1 MKRGGLNL
9 PLFLYFLEDKM
20 NKKKMILSVAMI
32 VLLPLLSALIFM
44 GCEIIA
50 HPTSI
55 KMIQVCKIIIFCTPI
70 PLIIAYG
77 YITKEKITSTLSGVF
92 LIPLFFFYVD
102 ILYLYDKFDPYFWL
116 RWMVLYEYSPFMLI
130 CGLVGYFAS
139 RGTKVSLSIAI
150 FFGVL
155 FIFIMLGIGH

>member
-1 MKRGGLNL
+1 M
-9 PLFLYFLEDKM
+9 D
-20 NKKKMILSVAMI
+20 KKKSKNKGNKDLFRIISMFVMIL
-32 VLLPLLSALIFM
+32 LLPLLSALIFM

-55 KMIQVCKIIIFCTPI
+55 KMIQVCKIIIFGTPI
-70 PLIIAYG
+70 LLLLAYG
-77 YITKEKITSTLSGVF
+77 YIMKEKITSILSGVF

-130 CGLVGYFAS
+130 CGLAGYFAS
-139 RGTKVSLSIAI
+139 RGTKVSLLIAI
-150 FFGVL
+150 FFGIL
-155 FIFIMLGIGH
+155 FVYIMWGIGR